1 MADKS
6 SNKKPFHLIATEV
19 LDDNNN
25 VTGYSITS
33 PEFPS
38 VDVFC
43 EKPEDIIQTGW
54 EVKEKAAACE
64 EN

>member
-1 MADKS
+1 MTDKS
-6 SNKKPFHLIATEV
+6 GNKKPFHLIATEV
-19 LDDNNN
+19 LDDDNN

-38 VDVFC
+38 VDAFC

-54 EVKEKAAACE
+54 EAKEKAAACE